1 MFDRQEIRIAETV
14 DAKKAK
20 LADEQA
26 WALLVQ
32 SREIVVGSG
41 KKILVFTPSASNKQN
56 ILQHCLGRT
65 GNLRAPAVKVGNRI
79 IIGYNDDMYQKYLG

>member
-1 MFDRQEIRIAETV
+1 MFDRQGVGITETV
-14 DAKKAK
+14 DANKVK

-26 WALLVQ
+26 WEVLAG
-32 SREIVVGSG
+32 SREIVVGRG
-41 KKILVFTPSASNKQN
+41 KKFLVFTPSASSRNE

-65 GNLRAPAVKVGNRI
+65 GNLRAPALKVGSRM